1 MTHDGKEAQT
11 VTAFDAKNRLGRL
24 LDRVQSGEELVIT
37 RHGEPVAWL
46 IPFEKRTGERVKSAL
61 EVFRKVRE
69 SLRGRGKSN
78 QRRNPGLTTRAAD
91 EVGDRRFL
99 RRRFVPS

>member
-1 MTHDGKEAQT
+1 MTHDGKETQT

-46 IPFEKRTGERVKSAL
+46 VPFEKRAGERVKAAL

-69 SLRGRGKSN
+69 SLHAAGEKITQEEIRTWRDEGR
-78 QRRNPGLTTRAAD
+78 R
-91 EVGDRRFL
+91 
-99 RRRFVPS
+99 

>member
-1 MTHDGKEAQT
+1 MTHEGKETRT

-46 IPFEKRTGERVKSAL
+46 VPFEKRTGERVRSAL
-61 EVFRKVRE
+61 DVFHKVRE
-69 SLRGRGKSN
+69 SLSTSGAKI
-78 QRRNPGLTTRAAD
+78 TAD
-91 EVGDRRFL
+91 EIQAWRAEGRR
-99 RRRFVPS
+99 

>member
-1 MTHDGKEAQT
+1 MARLNKMNHDAKERQT

-46 IPFEKRTGERVKSAL
+46 VPFEKRTGDRVKSAL

-69 SLRGRGKSN
+69 SLSAAGQKITSEEIRAWRDEGR
-78 QRRNPGLTTRAAD
+78 R
-91 EVGDRRFL
+91 
-99 RRRFVPS
+99 